1 MSIEMNTRIT
11 KQGLAAI
18 IWIRTGCGVINDLIN
33 IEICKYEYKH
43 AFQYCNNDT
52 KKNAER
58 KKKHR
63 SNESPTVGKKNQINR
78 F

>member
-1 MSIEMNTRIT
+1 MSIEVNTRIT

-18 IWIRTGCGVINDLIN
+18 IWIRTGCGVNDLIN

-52 KKNAER
+52 KKMLN
-58 KKKHR
+58 
-63 SNESPTVGKKNQINR
+63 VKKNTEAMNLR
-78 F
+78 RWEKKSN